1 MKAWTSRP
9 TTDGAAAQRS
19 SINDLIRRFSWL
31 VHPLALAPLV
41 LLLWQFK
48 TDQLTANPIQFIT
61 HFTGSTALRLLLL
74 SLAVTPVKRLAA
86 LPALTPLRK
95 RLGLWGFFYA
105 SSHLTIFIGLDYFF
119 DWQLLWEE
127 LSQKRYVLVG
137 FTAWLLML
145 PLAVTSTKGWQKRL
159 GRKWTLLH
167 RLVYAVTPLA
177 VIHFVWLVKSDYRE
191 PLIYGAV
198 VAILLALRI
207 KKIAAR
213 LPMLSK

>member
-1 MKAWTSRP
+1 M
-9 TTDGAAAQRS
+9 
-19 SINDLIRRFSWL
+19 
-31 VHPLALAPLV
+31 HPLALVPLA
-41 LLLWQFK
+41 LLLWRFK

-61 HFTGSTALRLLLL
+61 HWTGNAALRLLLL

-86 LPALTPLRK
+86 LPALNPLRK

-105 SSHLTIFIGLDYFF
+105 SLHLTIFIGLDYFF
-119 DWQLLWEE
+119 DWRLLWEE

-137 FTAWLLML
+137 FTAWLLLL
-145 PLAVTSTKGWQKRL
+145 PLAVTSTRGWQKRL

-167 RLVYAVTPLA
+167 RSVYAVTPLA

-191 PLIYGAV
+191 PALYGIV
-198 VAILLALRI
+198 VALLLLLRI

-213 LPMLSK
+213 VPGLSRIPGLS

>member
-1 MKAWTSRP
+1 M
-9 TTDGAAAQRS
+9 
-19 SINDLIRRFSWL
+19 
-31 VHPLALAPLV
+31 HPLALVPLA
-41 LLLWQFK
+41 LLLWRFK

-61 HFTGSTALRLLLL
+61 HWTGNAALRLLLL

-86 LPALTPLRK
+86 LPALNPLRK

-105 SSHLTIFIGLDYFF
+105 SLHLTIFIGLDYFF
-119 DWQLLWEE
+119 DWRLLWEE

-137 FTAWLLML
+137 FTAWLLLL
-145 PLAVTSTKGWQKRL
+145 PLAVTSTRGWQKRL

-191 PLIYGAV
+191 PALYGVV
-198 VAILLALRI
+198 VALLLLLRI

-213 LPMLSK
+213 FPALSKNIS

>member
-1 MKAWTSRP
+1 MNNFIK
-9 TTDGAAAQRS
+9 
-19 SINDLIRRFSWL
+19 RFGWL
-31 VHPLALAPLV
+31 VHPLALVPLA
-41 LLLWQFK
+41 LLLWRFK

-61 HFTGSTALRLLLL
+61 HWTGNAALRLLLL

-86 LPALTPLRK
+86 LPALNPLRK

-105 SSHLTIFIGLDYFF
+105 SLHLTIFIGLDYFF

-137 FTAWLLML
+137 FTAWLLMV
-145 PLAVTSTKGWQKRL
+145 PLAVTSTRGWQKRL
-159 GRKWTLLH
+159 GRRWTLLH
-167 RLVYAVTPLA
+167 RSVYAVTPLA

-191 PLIYGAV
+191 PALYGIV
-198 VAILLALRI
+198 VALLLLLRI

-213 LPMLSK
+213 VPGLSRIPGLS

>member
-1 MKAWTSRP
+1 M
-9 TTDGAAAQRS
+9 
-19 SINDLIRRFSWL
+19 
-31 VHPLALAPLV
+31 HPLALVPLA
-41 LLLWQFK
+41 LLLWRFK

-61 HFTGSTALRLLLL
+61 HWTGNAALRLLLL

-86 LPALTPLRK
+86 LPALNPLRK

-105 SSHLTIFIGLDYFF
+105 SLHLTIFIGLDYFF

-137 FTAWLLML
+137 FTAWLLLL
-145 PLAVTSTKGWQKRL
+145 PLAVTSTRGWQKRL

-167 RLVYAVTPLA
+167 RSVYAVAPLA

-191 PLIYGAV
+191 PALYGIV
-198 VAILLALRI
+198 VALLLLLRI
-207 KKIAAR
+207 KKIAGR
-213 LPMLSK
+213 VPGLSRIPGLS

>member
-1 MKAWTSRP
+1 M
-9 TTDGAAAQRS
+9 
-19 SINDLIRRFSWL
+19 
-31 VHPLALAPLV
+31 HPLALVPLA
-41 LLLWQFK
+41 LLLWRFK

-61 HFTGSTALRLLLL
+61 HWTGNAALRLLLL

-86 LPALTPLRK
+86 LPALNPLRK

-105 SSHLTIFIGLDYFF
+105 SLHLTIFIGLDYFF

-145 PLAVTSTKGWQKRL
+145 PLAVTSTRGWQKRL
-159 GRKWTLLH
+159 GRRWTLLH
-167 RLVYAVTPLA
+167 RSIYAVTPLA

-191 PLIYGAV
+191 PALYGIV
-198 VAILLALRI
+198 VALLLLLRI

-213 LPMLSK
+213 VPGLSRVPGQS

>member
-1 MKAWTSRP
+1 M
-9 TTDGAAAQRS
+9 
-19 SINDLIRRFSWL
+19 
-31 VHPLALAPLV
+31 HPLALVPLA
-41 LLLWQFK
+41 LLLWRFK

-61 HFTGSTALRLLLL
+61 HWTGNAALRLLLL

-86 LPALTPLRK
+86 LPALNPLRK

-105 SSHLTIFIGLDYFF
+105 SLHLTIFIGLDYFF

-137 FTAWLLML
+137 FTAWLLLL
-145 PLAVTSTKGWQKRL
+145 PLAVTSTRGWQKRL

-191 PLIYGAV
+191 PALYGIV
-198 VAILLALRI
+198 VALLLLLRI
-207 KKIAAR
+207 KKIAGR
-213 LPMLSK
+213 VPGLSRIPGLS

>member
-1 MKAWTSRP
+1 M
-9 TTDGAAAQRS
+9 
-19 SINDLIRRFSWL
+19 
-31 VHPLALAPLV
+31 HPLALVPLA
-41 LLLWQFK
+41 LLLWRFK

-61 HFTGSTALRLLLL
+61 HWTGNAALRLLLL

-86 LPALTPLRK
+86 LPALNPLRK

-105 SSHLTIFIGLDYFF
+105 SLHLTIFIGLDYFF

-137 FTAWLLML
+137 FTAWLLMV
-145 PLAVTSTKGWQKRL
+145 PLAVTSTRGWQKRL
-159 GRKWTLLH
+159 GRRWTLLH
-167 RLVYAVTPLA
+167 RSVYAVTPLA

-191 PLIYGAV
+191 PALYGIV
-198 VAILLALRI
+198 VALLLLLRI

-213 LPMLSK
+213 VPGLSRIPGLS